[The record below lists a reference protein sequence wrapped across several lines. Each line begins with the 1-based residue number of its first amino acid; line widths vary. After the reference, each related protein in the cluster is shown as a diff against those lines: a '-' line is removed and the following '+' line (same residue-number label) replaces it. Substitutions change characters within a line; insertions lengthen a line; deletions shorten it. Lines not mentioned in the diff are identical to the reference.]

1 MNLKVESSRLHFVNF
16 KRLVSWQG
24 RCCGDY
30 MEGAATCEPRSVDC
44 VADATLCEIRH
55 SSMCY
60 LAYVCSLI
68 PVLLHLCALMCVC
81 VCVRV
86 SLRFLMFCFSIFQF
100 LCLSLFFSF
109 QEKHCSGQHSCRLEC
124 GNSPGPPA
132 RRVQ

>member
-1 MNLKVESSRLHFVNF
+1 
-16 KRLVSWQG
+16 
-24 RCCGDY
+24 

-81 VCVRV
+81 VCPC
-86 SLRFLMFCFSIFQF
+86 FLAFSHVLFFNFSIFVSLSIF
-100 LCLSLFFSF
+100 LFPREALFWTT
-109 QEKHCSGQHSCRLEC
+109 
-124 GNSPGPPA
+124 
-132 RRVQ
+132 